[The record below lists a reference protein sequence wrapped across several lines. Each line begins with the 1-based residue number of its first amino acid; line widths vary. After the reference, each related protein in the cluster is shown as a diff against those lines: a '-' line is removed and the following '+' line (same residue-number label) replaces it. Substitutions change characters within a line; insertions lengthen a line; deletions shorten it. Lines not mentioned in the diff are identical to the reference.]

1 MKKIINIS
9 LLIVLALT
17 TPIYANTSKGRYI
30 IINNESTDP
39 YTTQTTGNFRNQ
51 KNINKSKQKTS
62 TPYAIDKVLPEP
74 ENAKLY
80 QSAKLDQS
88 KTENNKSLKTNRKF
102 KTFNFKNNQYETI
115 NTDLKYRGKK
125 VEVWVY
131 ENQISDAQA
140 IRIGQE
146 FDNNIYPLMT
156 KKFGEESDVD
166 NNGKIN
172 IVIYDI
178 KDSYD
183 QTNVYTQGYFNP
195 TDLYDVEGSNK
206 GEVLYI
212 DTYPTMDVTDYYN
225 NQGIE
230 NLYPVIVHEFQHMIS
245 FSENVIKGYGS
256 SLDTWIDEGL
266 SMAAEQLYTNKPRMD
281 RINYYNKSSSIT
293 NGHSLL
299 YWDYNNDTLSN
310 YSLSYLFIEYLNIQV
325 DIGDDI
331 YKEIIQ
337 NPNSDYKA
345 IEDVVKKYIDNNMDF
360 GEFMTNFR
368 MALTL
373 NYSTGKYGFKNKE
386 GFNNLQKKI
395 YNGNKTNLR
404 GGGAIVIKS
413 NSSLDIPTN
422 KGNNIVYFGSDEI
435 DKGLENH
442 IKIIGENRYDTSTKI
457 SKATFNDK
465 SDAVVLINGKNSSDG
480 LAAGPFASLIEGPIL
495 LVEKDYIPNETIN
508 EIKRLNPKNIYLIGG
523 TDVVSEKVK
532 YDIQNIID
540 INLKDIKRIGGV
552 DREETSLLIGKEI
565 AKLSNIENIYI
576 VNGYKGEADAMSIL
590 SKACYEKSPILITNG
605 EKFNNY
611 QKDFIQSIEYPDFYF
626 LGGDNVM
633 SDNLL
638 DETEDLFDV
647 EISVIK
653 LYGDD
658 RQETNGVVLD
668 YLYEDNINSLIVCN
682 SNNLIDA
689 LCVGVFAG
697 KNNIPVLIA
706 TNNLSSEQED
716 FIKYKTYDTLY
727 EVGGGIS
734 STVINKLIN

>member
-1 MKKIINIS
+1 MKKIISIS
-9 LLIVLALT
+9 LLIALVFT
-17 TPIYANTSKGRYI
+17 TPIYANTSKGSYI

-39 YTTQTTGNFRNQ
+39 YTTQTTGNFQNK
-51 KNINKSKQKTS
+51 KNINQSKQKTS
-62 TPYAIDKVLPEP
+62 TPYAIDQVLPAP

-80 QSAKLDQS
+80 QSAKLHQS
-88 KTENNKSLKTNRKF
+88 KTENNKSSKTTRKF
-102 KTFNFKNNQYETI
+102 KTFNFRNNQYETI
-115 NTDLKYRGKK
+115 NTELKYSGKK
-125 VEVWVY
+125 VEIWVN

-146 FDNNIYPLMT
+146 FDNNIYPLIT
-156 KKFGEESDVD
+156 KNFGEESDVD

-178 KDSYD
+178 QDDYD
-183 QTNVYTQGYFNP
+183 ETNVYTQGYFNP
-195 TDLYDVEGSNK
+195 TDLYDVEGSNN

-212 DTYPTMDVTDYYN
+212 DTYPTMDVTDYYD

-245 FSENVIKGYGS
+245 FNENAIKGYAG

-281 RINYYNKSSSIT
+281 RINYYNQSSSIT

-299 YWDYNNDTLSN
+299 YWGDNNDTLSN
-310 YSLSYLFIEYLNIQV
+310 YSLSYLFMEYLNIQA
-325 DIGDDI
+325 DIGDSI

-345 IEDVVKKYIDNNMDF
+345 IEDVVKKYIDNNVDF

-386 GFNNLQKKI
+386 GFNQLQKKI
-395 YNGNKTNLR
+395 YNGNEINLR
-404 GGGAIVIKS
+404 GGGAVVVKA
-413 NSSLDIPTN
+413 NSSLDIPSN
-422 KGNNIVYFGSDEI
+422 KGDNIVYFGSDEI
-435 DKGLENH
+435 DKELENH
-442 IKIIGENRYDTSTKI
+442 IKIIGENRYDTASKI
-457 SKATFNDK
+457 SKAAFNDK

-480 LAAGPFASLIEGPIL
+480 LAAGPFASLIDASIL

-508 EIKRLNPKNIYLIGG
+508 EIKRLNPKNVYLIGG

-532 YDIQNIID
+532 EDIQNIID

-565 AKLSNIENIYI
+565 AKLSNIENIYV
-576 VNGYKGEADAMSIL
+576 VNGYNGEADAMSIL
-590 SKACYEKSPILITNG
+590 SKACNEKSPILITNG
-605 EKFNNY
+605 KKFNNA
-611 QKDFIQSIEYPDFYF
+611 QKDFIQSIKYPNFYF

-633 SDNLL
+633 NDNLL
-638 DETEDLFDV
+638 DEAESLFDV
-647 EISVIK
+647 EVSVIK

-658 RQETNGVVLD
+658 RQETNGIVLD
-668 YLYEDNINSLIVCN
+668 YFYGDNINSLIVCK

-706 TNNLSSEQED
+706 TNNLSSTQEEVV
-716 FIKYKTYDTLY
+716 KYKTYDTLY

-734 STVINKLIN
+734 STVINKLR

>member
-1 MKKIINIS
+1 MKKIINLA
-9 LLIVLALT
+9 LLIALVLT
-17 TPIYANTSKGRYI
+17 TPIYANTSKGNYI
-30 IINNESTDP
+30 IINNQSTDP
-39 YTTQTTGNFRNQ
+39 YTTQTTGSFQNQ
-51 KNINKSKQKTS
+51 KSINQSKQKTS
-62 TPYAIDKVLPEP
+62 TPYAIDQVLPEP

-80 QSAKLDQS
+80 QL
-88 KTENNKSLKTNRKF
+88 KTKNNKSLEKTREFTTVNFKTNKEE
-102 KTFNFKNNQYETI
+102 KIKA
-115 NTDLKYRGKK
+115 DLKYSGEK
-125 VEVWVY
+125 VDIWVHD
-131 ENQISDAQA
+131 NQISDAQA

-156 KKFGEESDVD
+156 TNFGEESDLD
-166 NNGKIN
+166 NNNKIN
-172 IVIYDI
+172 ILIYDI
-178 KDSYD
+178 KDNFGD
-183 QTNVYTQGYFNP
+183 TNVFTQGYFNP
-195 TDLYDVEGSNK
+195 MDLYDVEGSNN

-212 DTYPTMDVTDYYN
+212 DTYPTMDVTDYYD

-245 FSENVIKGYGS
+245 FNENAIKGYSG

-281 RINYYNKSSSIT
+281 RINYYNQSSSIT

-299 YWDYNNDTLSN
+299 YWDYDNDTLSN
-310 YSLSYLFIEYLNIQV
+310 YSLSYLFMEYLNIQA
-325 DIGDDI
+325 DIGDSI

-345 IEDVVKKYIDNNMDF
+345 IEDVVKKYIDNNVDF

-395 YNGNKTNLR
+395 YSGNEINLR
-404 GGGAIVIKS
+404 GGGAVVVKT
-413 NSSLDIPTN
+413 NSSLDIPSN
-422 KGNNIVYFGSDEI
+422 KGDNIVYFGSDEI
-435 DKGLENH
+435 DKELENH
-442 IKIIGENRYDTSTKI
+442 IKIIGENRYDTAAKI
-457 SKATFNDK
+457 SKAAFNDK

-480 LAAGPFASLIEGPIL
+480 LAAGPFASLIDASIL
-495 LVEKDYIPNETIN
+495 LVEKDYTPNETIN
-508 EIKRLNPKNIYLIGG
+508 EIKRLNPKNVYLIGG

-532 YDIQNIID
+532 EDIQNIID

-565 AKLSNIENIYI
+565 AKFSNIEKIYV
-576 VNGYKGEADAMSIL
+576 VNGYNGEADAMSIL
-590 SKACYEKSPILITNG
+590 SKACNEKSPILITNG
-605 EKFNNY
+605 KKFNNA
-611 QKDFIQSIEYPDFYF
+611 QKDFIQSIKYPNFYF

-638 DETEDLFDV
+638 DEAEGLFDV
-647 EISVIK
+647 EVSVIK

-658 RQETNGVVLD
+658 RQETNGIVLD
-668 YLYEDNINSLIVCN
+668 YFYGDNINSLIVCK

-697 KNNIPVLIA
+697 KNNIPVLTA
-706 TNNLSSEQED
+706 TNNLSSTQEEVV
-716 FIKYKTYDTLY
+716 KYKTYDTLY

-734 STVINKLIN
+734 STVINKLR

>member
-1 MKKIINIS
+1 MKKIINLA
-9 LLIVLALT
+9 LLIALVLT
-17 TPIYANTSKGRYI
+17 TPIYANTSKGNYI
-30 IINNESTDP
+30 IINNQSTDP
-39 YTTQTTGNFRNQ
+39 YTTQTTGSFQNQ
-51 KNINKSKQKTS
+51 KSINQSKQKTS
-62 TPYAIDKVLPEP
+62 TPYAIDQVLPEP

-80 QSAKLDQS
+80 QL
-88 KTENNKSLKTNRKF
+88 KTKNNKSLEKTREFTTVNFKTNKEE
-102 KTFNFKNNQYETI
+102 KIKA
-115 NTDLKYRGKK
+115 DLKYSGEK
-125 VEVWVY
+125 VDIWVHD
-131 ENQISDAQA
+131 NQISDAQA

-156 KKFGEESDVD
+156 TNFGEESDLD
-166 NNGKIN
+166 NNNKIN
-172 IVIYDI
+172 ILIYDI
-178 KDSYD
+178 KDNFGD
-183 QTNVYTQGYFNP
+183 TNVFTQGYFNP
-195 TDLYDVEGSNK
+195 MDLYDVEGSNN

-212 DTYPTMDVTDYYN
+212 DTYPTMDVTDYYD

-245 FSENVIKGYGS
+245 FNENAIKGYSG

-281 RINYYNKSSSIT
+281 RINYYNQSSSIT

-299 YWDYNNDTLSN
+299 YWDYDNDTLSN
-310 YSLSYLFIEYLNIQV
+310 YSLSYLFMEYLNIQA
-325 DIGDDI
+325 DIGDSI

-345 IEDVVKKYIDNNMDF
+345 IEDVVKKYIDNNVDF

-395 YNGNKTNLR
+395 YNGNEINLR
-404 GGGAIVIKS
+404 GGGAVVVKT
-413 NSSLDIPTN
+413 NSSLDIPSN
-422 KGNNIVYFGSDEI
+422 KGDNIVYFGSDEI
-435 DKGLENH
+435 DKELENH
-442 IKIIGENRYDTSTKI
+442 IKIIGENRYDTAAKI
-457 SKATFNDK
+457 SKAAFNDK

-480 LAAGPFASLIEGPIL
+480 LAAGPFASLIDASIL

-508 EIKRLNPKNIYLIGG
+508 EIKRLNPKNVYLIGG

-532 YDIQNIID
+532 EDIQNIID

-565 AKLSNIENIYI
+565 AKFSNIEKIYV
-576 VNGYKGEADAMSIL
+576 VNGYNGEADAMSIL
-590 SKACYEKSPILITNG
+590 SKACNEKSPILITNG
-605 EKFNNY
+605 KKFNNA
-611 QKDFIQSIEYPDFYF
+611 QKDFIQSIKYPNFYF

-638 DETEDLFDV
+638 DEAEGLFDV
-647 EISVIK
+647 EVSVIK

-658 RQETNGVVLD
+658 RQETNGIVLD
-668 YLYEDNINSLIVCN
+668 YFYGDNINSLIVCK

-706 TNNLSSEQED
+706 TNNLSSTQEEVV
-716 FIKYKTYDTLY
+716 KYKTYDTLY

-734 STVINKLIN
+734 STVINKLR

>member
-1 MKKIINIS
+1 MKKIINLA
-9 LLIVLALT
+9 LLIALVLT
-17 TPIYANTSKGRYI
+17 TPIYANTSKGNYI
-30 IINNESTDP
+30 IINNQSTDP
-39 YTTQTTGNFRNQ
+39 YTTQTTGSFQNQ
-51 KNINKSKQKTS
+51 KSINQSKQKTS
-62 TPYAIDKVLPEP
+62 TPYAIDQVLPEP

-80 QSAKLDQS
+80 QL
-88 KTENNKSLKTNRKF
+88 KTKNNKSLEKTREFTTVNFKTNKEE
-102 KTFNFKNNQYETI
+102 KIKA
-115 NTDLKYRGKK
+115 DLKYSGEK
-125 VEVWVY
+125 VDIWVHD
-131 ENQISDAQA
+131 NQISDAQA

-156 KKFGEESDVD
+156 TNFGEESDLD
-166 NNGKIN
+166 NNNKIN
-172 IVIYDI
+172 ILIYDI
-178 KDSYD
+178 KDNFGD
-183 QTNVYTQGYFNP
+183 TNVFTQGYFNP
-195 TDLYDVEGSNK
+195 MDLYDVEGSNN

-212 DTYPTMDVTDYYN
+212 DTYPTMDVTDYYD

-245 FSENVIKGYGS
+245 FNENAIKGYSG

-281 RINYYNKSSSIT
+281 RINYYNQSSSIT

-299 YWDYNNDTLSN
+299 YWDYDNDTISN
-310 YSLSYLFIEYLNIQV
+310 YSLSYLFMEYLNIQA
-325 DIGDDI
+325 DIGDSI

-373 NYSTGKYGFKNKE
+373 NHSTGKYGFKNKE
-386 GFNNLQKKI
+386 GFNNVQKKI
-395 YNGNKTNLR
+395 YNGNEINLR
-404 GGGAIVIKS
+404 GGGAVVVKA
-413 NSSLDIPTN
+413 NSSLDIPSN
-422 KGNNIVYFGSDEI
+422 KGDNIVYFGSDEI
-435 DKGLENH
+435 DKELENH
-442 IKIIGENRYDTSTKI
+442 IKIIGENRYDTAAKI
-457 SKATFNDK
+457 SKEAFNDK

-480 LAAGPFASLIEGPIL
+480 LAAGPFASLIDASIL

-508 EIKRLNPKNIYLIGG
+508 EIKRLNPKNVYLIGG

-532 YDIQNIID
+532 EDIQNIID

-565 AKLSNIENIYI
+565 AKFSNIENIYV
-576 VNGYKGEADAMSIL
+576 VNGYNGEADAMSIL
-590 SKACYEKSPILITNG
+590 SKACNEKSPILITNG
-605 EKFNNY
+605 KKFNNA
-611 QKDFIQSIEYPDFYF
+611 QKDFIQSIKYPNFYF

-638 DETEDLFDV
+638 DEAEGLFDV
-647 EISVIK
+647 EVSVIK

-658 RQETNGVVLD
+658 RQDTNGIVLD
-668 YLYEDNINSLIVCN
+668 YFYGDNINSLIVCK

-706 TNNLSSEQED
+706 TNNLSSTQEEVV
-716 FIKYKTYDTLY
+716 KYKTYDTLY

-734 STVINKLIN
+734 STVINKLR

>member
-1 MKKIINIS
+1 MKKIINLA
-9 LLIVLALT
+9 LLIALVLT
-17 TPIYANTSKGRYI
+17 TPIYANTSKGNYI
-30 IINNESTDP
+30 IINNQSTDP
-39 YTTQTTGNFRNQ
+39 YTTQTTGSFQNQ
-51 KNINKSKQKTS
+51 KSINQSKQKTS
-62 TPYAIDKVLPEP
+62 TPYAIDQVLPEP

-80 QSAKLDQS
+80 QL
-88 KTENNKSLKTNRKF
+88 KTKNNKSLEKTREFTTVNFKTNKEE
-102 KTFNFKNNQYETI
+102 KIKA
-115 NTDLKYRGKK
+115 DLKYSGEK
-125 VEVWVY
+125 VDIWVHD
-131 ENQISDAQA
+131 NQISDAQA

-156 KKFGEESDVD
+156 TNFGEESDLD
-166 NNGKIN
+166 NNNKIN
-172 IVIYDI
+172 ILIYDI
-178 KDSYD
+178 KDNFGD
-183 QTNVYTQGYFNP
+183 TNVFTQGYFNP
-195 TDLYDVEGSNK
+195 MDLYDVEGSNN

-212 DTYPTMDVTDYYN
+212 DTYPTMDVTDYYD

-245 FSENVIKGYGS
+245 FNENAIKGYSG

-281 RINYYNKSSSIT
+281 RINYYNQSSSIT

-299 YWDYNNDTLSN
+299 YWDYDNDTLSN
-310 YSLSYLFIEYLNIQV
+310 YSLSYLFMEYLNIQA
-325 DIGDDI
+325 DIGDSI

-345 IEDVVKKYIDNNMDF
+345 IEDVVKKYIDNNVDF

-386 GFNNLQKKI
+386 GFNQLQKKI
-395 YNGNKTNLR
+395 YNGNEINLR
-404 GGGAIVIKS
+404 GGGAVVVKA
-413 NSSLDIPTN
+413 NSSLDIPSN
-422 KGNNIVYFGSDEI
+422 KGDNIVYFGSDEI
-435 DKGLENH
+435 DKELENH
-442 IKIIGENRYDTSTKI
+442 IKIIGENRYDTAAKI
-457 SKATFNDK
+457 SKAAFNDK

-480 LAAGPFASLIEGPIL
+480 LAAGPFASLIDASIL

-508 EIKRLNPKNIYLIGG
+508 EIKRLNPKNVYLIGG

-532 YDIQNIID
+532 EDIQNIID

-565 AKLSNIENIYI
+565 AKFSNIEKIYV
-576 VNGYKGEADAMSIL
+576 VNGYNGEADAMSIL
-590 SKACYEKSPILITNG
+590 SKACNEKSPILITNG
-605 EKFNNY
+605 KKFNNA
-611 QKDFIQSIEYPDFYF
+611 QKDFIQSIKYPNFYF

-638 DETEDLFDV
+638 DEAESLFDV

-658 RQETNGVVLD
+658 RQETNGIVLD
-668 YLYEDNINSLIVCN
+668 YFYGDNINSLIVCK

-706 TNNLSSEQED
+706 TNNLSSTQEEVV
-716 FIKYKTYDTLY
+716 KYKTYDTLY

-734 STVINKLIN
+734 STVINKLR

>member
-1 MKKIINIS
+1 MKKIINLA
-9 LLIVLALT
+9 LLIALVLT
-17 TPIYANTSKGRYI
+17 TPIYANTSKGNYI
-30 IINNESTDP
+30 IINNQSTDP
-39 YTTQTTGNFRNQ
+39 YTTQTTGSFQNQ
-51 KNINKSKQKTS
+51 KSINQSKQKTS
-62 TPYAIDKVLPEP
+62 TPYAIDQVLPEP

-80 QSAKLDQS
+80 QL
-88 KTENNKSLKTNRKF
+88 KTKNNKSLEKTREFTTVNFKTNKEE
-102 KTFNFKNNQYETI
+102 KIKA
-115 NTDLKYRGKK
+115 DLKYSGEK
-125 VEVWVY
+125 VDIWVHD
-131 ENQISDAQA
+131 NQISDAQA

-156 KKFGEESDVD
+156 TNFGEESDLD
-166 NNGKIN
+166 NNNKIN
-172 IVIYDI
+172 ILIYDI
-178 KDSYD
+178 KDNFGD
-183 QTNVYTQGYFNP
+183 TNVFTQGYFNP
-195 TDLYDVEGSNK
+195 MDLYDVEGSNN

-212 DTYPTMDVTDYYN
+212 DTYPTMDVTDYYD

-245 FSENVIKGYGS
+245 FNENAIKGYSG

-281 RINYYNKSSSIT
+281 RINYYNQSSSIT

-299 YWDYNNDTLSN
+299 YWDYDNDTLSN
-310 YSLSYLFIEYLNIQV
+310 YSLSYLFMEYLNIQA
-325 DIGDDI
+325 DIGDSI

-345 IEDVVKKYIDNNMDF
+345 IEDVVKKYIDNNVDF

-386 GFNNLQKKI
+386 GFNQLQKKI
-395 YNGNKTNLR
+395 YNGNEINLR
-404 GGGAIVIKS
+404 GGGAVVVKT
-413 NSSLDIPTN
+413 NSSLDIPSN
-422 KGNNIVYFGSDEI
+422 KGDNIVYFGSDEI
-435 DKGLENH
+435 DKELENH
-442 IKIIGENRYDTSTKI
+442 IKIIGENRYDTAAKI
-457 SKATFNDK
+457 SKAAFNDK

-480 LAAGPFASLIEGPIL
+480 LAAGPFASLIDASIL
-495 LVEKDYIPNETIN
+495 LVEKDYTPNETIN
-508 EIKRLNPKNIYLIGG
+508 EIKRLNPKNVYLIGG

-532 YDIQNIID
+532 EDIQNIID

-565 AKLSNIENIYI
+565 AKFSNIEKIYV
-576 VNGYKGEADAMSIL
+576 VNGYNGEADAMSIL
-590 SKACYEKSPILITNG
+590 SKACNEKSPILITNG
-605 EKFNNY
+605 KKFNNA
-611 QKDFIQSIEYPDFYF
+611 QKDFIQSIKYPNFYF

-633 SDNLL
+633 NDNLL
-638 DETEDLFDV
+638 DEAESLFDV

-658 RQETNGVVLD
+658 RQETNGIVLD
-668 YLYEDNINSLIVCN
+668 YFYGDNINSLIVCK

-706 TNNLSSEQED
+706 TNNLSSTQEEVV
-716 FIKYKTYDTLY
+716 KYKTYDTLY

-734 STVINKLIN
+734 STVINKLR

>member
-1 MKKIINIS
+1 MKKIINLA
-9 LLIVLALT
+9 LLIALVLT
-17 TPIYANTSKGRYI
+17 TPIYANTSKGNYI
-30 IINNESTDP
+30 IINNQSTDP
-39 YTTQTTGNFRNQ
+39 YTTQTTGSFQNQ
-51 KNINKSKQKTS
+51 KSINQSKQKTS
-62 TPYAIDKVLPEP
+62 TPYAIDQVLPEP

-80 QSAKLDQS
+80 QL
-88 KTENNKSLKTNRKF
+88 KTKNNKSLEKTTEFTTVNFKTNKEE
-102 KTFNFKNNQYETI
+102 KIKA
-115 NTDLKYRGKK
+115 DLKYSGEK
-125 VEVWVY
+125 VDIWVHD
-131 ENQISDAQA
+131 NQISDAQA

-156 KKFGEESDVD
+156 TNFGEESDLD
-166 NNGKIN
+166 NNNKIN
-172 IVIYDI
+172 ILIYDI
-178 KDSYD
+178 KDNFGD
-183 QTNVYTQGYFNP
+183 TNVFTQGYFNP
-195 TDLYDVEGSNK
+195 MDLYDVEGSNN

-212 DTYPTMDVTDYYN
+212 DTYPTMDITDSYG

-230 NLYPVIVHEFQHMIS
+230 NLYTVIVHEFQHMIS
-245 FSENVIKGYGS
+245 FNENAIKGYSG

-281 RINYYNKSSSIT
+281 RINYYNQSSSIT

-299 YWDYNNDTLSN
+299 YWGDNNDTLSN
-310 YSLSYLFIEYLNIQV
+310 YSLSYLFMEYLNAQA
-325 DIGDDI
+325 DIGDSI

-345 IEDVVKKYIDNNMDF
+345 IEDVVKKYIDNNVDF

-395 YNGNKTNLR
+395 YNGNEINLR
-404 GGGAIVIKS
+404 GGGAVVVKT
-413 NSSLDIPTN
+413 NSSLDIPSN
-422 KGNNIVYFGSDEI
+422 KGDNIVYFGSDEI
-435 DKGLENH
+435 DKELENH
-442 IKIIGENRYDTSTKI
+442 IKIIGENRYDTAAKI
-457 SKATFNDK
+457 SKAAFNDK

-480 LAAGPFASLIEGPIL
+480 LAAGPFASLIDASIL

-508 EIKRLNPKNIYLIGG
+508 EIKRLNPKNVYLIGG

-532 YDIQNIID
+532 EDIQNIID

-552 DREETSLLIGKEI
+552 DREETSLLIGREI
-565 AKLSNIENIYI
+565 AKLSNIENIYV
-576 VNGYKGEADAMSIL
+576 VNGYNGEADAMSIL
-590 SKACYEKSPILITNG
+590 SKACNEKSPILITNG
-605 EKFNNY
+605 KKFNNA
-611 QKDFIQSIEYPDFYF
+611 QKDFIQSIKYPNFYF

-638 DETEDLFDV
+638 DEAEGLFDV
-647 EISVIK
+647 EVSVIK

-658 RQETNGVVLD
+658 RQETNGIVLD
-668 YLYEDNINSLIVCN
+668 YFYGDNINSLIVCK

-706 TNNLSSEQED
+706 TNNLSSTQEEVV
-716 FIKYKTYDTLY
+716 KYKTYDTLY

-734 STVINKLIN
+734 STVINKLR

>member
-1 MKKIINIS
+1 
-9 LLIVLALT
+9 
-17 TPIYANTSKGRYI
+17 
-30 IINNESTDP
+30 
-39 YTTQTTGNFRNQ
+39 
-51 KNINKSKQKTS
+51 
-62 TPYAIDKVLPEP
+62 
-74 ENAKLY
+74 
-80 QSAKLDQS
+80 
-88 KTENNKSLKTNRKF
+88 
-102 KTFNFKNNQYETI
+102 
-115 NTDLKYRGKK
+115 
-125 VEVWVY
+125 
-131 ENQISDAQA
+131 
-140 IRIGQE
+140 
-146 FDNNIYPLMT
+146 
-156 KKFGEESDVD
+156 
-166 NNGKIN
+166 
-172 IVIYDI
+172 
-178 KDSYD
+178 
-183 QTNVYTQGYFNP
+183 
-195 TDLYDVEGSNK
+195 
-206 GEVLYI
+206 
-212 DTYPTMDVTDYYN
+212 MDVTDYYD

-245 FSENVIKGYGS
+245 FNENAIKGYAV

-266 SMAAEQLYTNKPRMD
+266 SMAAEQLYMGEPLMD
-281 RINYYNKSSSIT
+281 RINYYNISNSIT

-299 YWDYNNDTLSN
+299 YWDYDNDTLSN
-310 YSLSYLFIEYLNIQV
+310 YSLSYLFMEYLNIQA
-325 DIGDDI
+325 DIGDSI

-395 YNGNKTNLR
+395 YNGNEINLR
-404 GGGAIVIKS
+404 GGGAVVVKA
-413 NSSLDIPTN
+413 NSSLDIPSN
-422 KGNNIVYFGSDEI
+422 KGDNIVYFGSDEI
-435 DKGLENH
+435 DKELENH
-442 IKIIGENRYDTSTKI
+442 IKIIGENRYDTAAKI
-457 SKATFNDK
+457 SKAAFNDK

-480 LAAGPFASLIEGPIL
+480 LAAGPFASLIDASIL

-508 EIKRLNPKNIYLIGG
+508 EIKRLNPKNVYLIGG

-532 YDIQNIID
+532 EDIQNIID

-565 AKLSNIENIYI
+565 AKLSNIENIYV
-576 VNGYKGEADAMSIL
+576 VNGYNGEADAMSIL
-590 SKACYEKSPILITNG
+590 SKACNEKSPILITNG
-605 EKFNNY
+605 KKFNNA
-611 QKDFIQSIEYPDFYF
+611 QKDFIQSIKYPNFYF

-633 SDNLL
+633 NDNLL
-638 DETEDLFDV
+638 DEAESLFDV

-658 RQETNGVVLD
+658 RQETNGIVLD
-668 YLYEDNINSLIVCN
+668 YFYDDNINSLIVCK

-706 TNNLSSEQED
+706 TNNLSSTQEEVV
-716 FIKYKTYDTLY
+716 KYKTYDTLY

-734 STVINKLIN
+734 STVINKLR

>member
-1 MKKIINIS
+1 MKKIINLA
-9 LLIVLALT
+9 LLIALVLT
-17 TPIYANTSKGRYI
+17 TPIYANTSKGNYI
-30 IINNESTDP
+30 IINNQSTDP
-39 YTTQTTGNFRNQ
+39 YTTQTTGSFQNQ
-51 KNINKSKQKTS
+51 KSINQSKQKTS
-62 TPYAIDKVLPEP
+62 TPYAIDQVLPEP

-80 QSAKLDQS
+80 QL
-88 KTENNKSLKTNRKF
+88 KTKNNKSLEKTREFTTVNFKTNKEE
-102 KTFNFKNNQYETI
+102 KIKA
-115 NTDLKYRGKK
+115 DLKYSGEK
-125 VEVWVY
+125 VDIWVHD
-131 ENQISDAQA
+131 NQISDAQA

-156 KKFGEESDVD
+156 TNFGEESDLD
-166 NNGKIN
+166 NNNKIN
-172 IVIYDI
+172 ILIYDI
-178 KDSYD
+178 KDNFGD
-183 QTNVYTQGYFNP
+183 TNVFTQGYFNP
-195 TDLYDVEGSNK
+195 MDLYDVEGSNN

-212 DTYPTMDVTDYYN
+212 DTYPTMDITDSYG

-230 NLYPVIVHEFQHMIS
+230 NLYTVIVHEFQHMIS
-245 FSENVIKGYGS
+245 FNEKTIKGDAG

-281 RINYYNKSSSIT
+281 RINYYNQSSSIT

-299 YWDYNNDTLSN
+299 YWGDNNDTLSN
-310 YSLSYLFIEYLNIQV
+310 YSLSYLFMEYLNAQA
-325 DIGDDI
+325 DIGDSI

-345 IEDVVKKYIDNNMDF
+345 IEDVVKKYIDNNVDF

-395 YNGNKTNLR
+395 YNGNEINLR
-404 GGGAIVIKS
+404 GGGAVVVKT
-413 NSSLDIPTN
+413 NSSLDIPSN
-422 KGNNIVYFGSDEI
+422 KGDNIVYFGSDEI
-435 DKGLENH
+435 DKELENH
-442 IKIIGENRYDTSTKI
+442 IKIIGENRYDTAAKI
-457 SKATFNDK
+457 SKAAFNDK

-480 LAAGPFASLIEGPIL
+480 LAAGPFASLIDASIL

-508 EIKRLNPKNIYLIGG
+508 EIKRLNPKNVYLIGG

-532 YDIQNIID
+532 EDIQNIID

-565 AKLSNIENIYI
+565 AKFSNIEKIYV
-576 VNGYKGEADAMSIL
+576 VNGYNGEADAMSIL
-590 SKACYEKSPILITNG
+590 SKACNEKSPILITNG
-605 EKFNNY
+605 KKFNNA
-611 QKDFIQSIEYPDFYF
+611 QKDFIQSIKYPNFYF

-638 DETEDLFDV
+638 DEAEGLFDV
-647 EISVIK
+647 EVSVIK

-658 RQETNGVVLD
+658 RQETNGIVLD
-668 YLYEDNINSLIVCN
+668 YFYGDNINSLIVCK

-706 TNNLSSEQED
+706 TNNLSSTQEEVV
-716 FIKYKTYDTLY
+716 KYKTYDTLY

-734 STVINKLIN
+734 STVINKLR

>member
-1 MKKIINIS
+1 MKKIISIS
-9 LLIVLALT
+9 LLIALVLT
-17 TPIYANTSKGRYI
+17 TPIYANTSKGNYI
-30 IINNESTDP
+30 IINNQSTDP
-39 YTTQTTGNFRNQ
+39 YTTQTTGSFQNQ
-51 KNINKSKQKTS
+51 KSINQSKQKTS
-62 TPYAIDKVLPEP
+62 TPYAIDQVLPEP

-80 QSAKLDQS
+80 QL
-88 KTENNKSLKTNRKF
+88 KTKNNKSLEKTREFTTVNFKTNKEE
-102 KTFNFKNNQYETI
+102 KIKA
-115 NTDLKYRGKK
+115 DLKYSGEK
-125 VEVWVY
+125 VDIWVHD
-131 ENQISDAQA
+131 NQISDAQA

-156 KKFGEESDVD
+156 TNFGEESDLD
-166 NNGKIN
+166 NNNKIN
-172 IVIYDI
+172 ILIYDI
-178 KDSYD
+178 KDNFGD
-183 QTNVYTQGYFNP
+183 TNVFTQGYFNP
-195 TDLYDVEGSNK
+195 MDLYDVEGSNN

-212 DTYPTMDVTDYYN
+212 DTYPTMDVTDYYD

-245 FSENVIKGYGS
+245 FNENAIKGYSG

-281 RINYYNKSSSIT
+281 RINYYNQSSSIT

-299 YWDYNNDTLSN
+299 YWDYDNDTLSN
-310 YSLSYLFIEYLNIQV
+310 YSLSYLFMEYLNIQA
-325 DIGDDI
+325 DIGDSI

-345 IEDVVKKYIDNNMDF
+345 IEDVVKKYIDNNVDF

-395 YNGNKTNLR
+395 YSGNEINLR
-404 GGGAIVIKS
+404 GGGAVVVKA
-413 NSSLDIPTN
+413 NSSLDIPSN
-422 KGNNIVYFGSDEI
+422 KGDNIVYFGSDEI
-435 DKGLENH
+435 DKELENH
-442 IKIIGENRYDTSTKI
+442 IKIIGENRYDTAAKI
-457 SKATFNDK
+457 SKAAFNDK

-480 LAAGPFASLIEGPIL
+480 LAAGPFASLIDASIL

-508 EIKRLNPKNIYLIGG
+508 EIKRLNPKNVYLIGG

-532 YDIQNIID
+532 EDIQNIID

-565 AKLSNIENIYI
+565 AKFSNIEKIYV
-576 VNGYKGEADAMSIL
+576 VNGYNGEADAMSIL
-590 SKACYEKSPILITNG
+590 SKACNEKSPILITNG
-605 EKFNNY
+605 KKFNNA
-611 QKDFIQSIEYPDFYF
+611 QKDFIQSIKYPNFYF

-633 SDNLL
+633 NDNLL
-638 DETEDLFDV
+638 DEAESLFDV

-658 RQETNGVVLD
+658 RQETNGIVLD
-668 YLYEDNINSLIVCN
+668 YFYGDNINSLIVCK

-706 TNNLSSEQED
+706 TNNLSSTQEEVV
-716 FIKYKTYDTLY
+716 KYKTYDTLY

-734 STVINKLIN
+734 STVINKLR

>member
-1 MKKIINIS
+1 MKKIINLA
-9 LLIVLALT
+9 LLIALVLT
-17 TPIYANTSKGRYI
+17 TPIYANTSKGNYI
-30 IINNESTDP
+30 IINNQSTDP
-39 YTTQTTGNFRNQ
+39 YTTQTTGSFQNQ
-51 KNINKSKQKTS
+51 KSINQSKQKTS
-62 TPYAIDKVLPEP
+62 TPYAIDQVLPEP

-80 QSAKLDQS
+80 QL
-88 KTENNKSLKTNRKF
+88 KTKNNKSLEKTREFTTVNFKTNKEE
-102 KTFNFKNNQYETI
+102 KIKA
-115 NTDLKYRGKK
+115 DLKYSGEK
-125 VEVWVY
+125 VDIWVHD
-131 ENQISDAQA
+131 NQISDAQA

-156 KKFGEESDVD
+156 TNFGEESDLD
-166 NNGKIN
+166 NNNKIN
-172 IVIYDI
+172 ILIYDI
-178 KDSYD
+178 KDNFGD
-183 QTNVYTQGYFNP
+183 TNVFTQGYFNP
-195 TDLYDVEGSNK
+195 MDLYDVEGSNN

-212 DTYPTMDVTDYYN
+212 DTYPTMDVTDYYD

-245 FSENVIKGYGS
+245 FNENAIKGYSG

-281 RINYYNKSSSIT
+281 RINYYNQSSSIT

-299 YWDYNNDTLSN
+299 YWDYDNDTLSN
-310 YSLSYLFIEYLNIQV
+310 YSLSYLFMEYLNIQA
-325 DIGDDI
+325 DIGDSI

-345 IEDVVKKYIDNNMDF
+345 IEDVVKKYIDNNVDF

-395 YNGNKTNLR
+395 YNGNEINLR
-404 GGGAIVIKS
+404 GGGAVVVKT
-413 NSSLDIPTN
+413 NSSLDIPSN
-422 KGNNIVYFGSDEI
+422 KGDNIVYFGSDEI
-435 DKGLENH
+435 DKELENH
-442 IKIIGENRYDTSTKI
+442 IKIIGENRYDTAAKI
-457 SKATFNDK
+457 SKAAFNDK

-480 LAAGPFASLIEGPIL
+480 LAAGPFASLIDASIL
-495 LVEKDYIPNETIN
+495 LVEKDYISNETIN
-508 EIKRLNPKNIYLIGG
+508 EIKRLNPKNVYLIGG

-532 YDIQNIID
+532 EDIQNIIY

-565 AKLSNIENIYI
+565 AKFSNIEKIYV
-576 VNGYKGEADAMSIL
+576 VNGYNGEADAMSIL
-590 SKACYEKSPILITNG
+590 SKACNEKSPILITNG
-605 EKFNNY
+605 KKFNNA
-611 QKDFIQSIEYPDFYF
+611 QKDFIQSIKYPNFYF

-638 DETEDLFDV
+638 DEAEGLFDV
-647 EISVIK
+647 EVSVIK

-658 RQETNGVVLD
+658 RQETNGIVLD
-668 YLYEDNINSLIVCN
+668 YFYGDNINSLIVCK

-706 TNNLSSEQED
+706 TNNLSSTQEEVV
-716 FIKYKTYDTLY
+716 KYKTYDTLY

-734 STVINKLIN
+734 STVINKLR

>member
-1 MKKIINIS
+1 MKKIINLA
-9 LLIVLALT
+9 LLIALVLT
-17 TPIYANTSKGRYI
+17 TPIYANTSKGNYI
-30 IINNESTDP
+30 IINNQSTDP
-39 YTTQTTGNFRNQ
+39 YTTQTTGSFQNQ
-51 KNINKSKQKTS
+51 KSINQSKQKTS
-62 TPYAIDKVLPEP
+62 TPYAIDQVLPEP

-80 QSAKLDQS
+80 QL
-88 KTENNKSLKTNRKF
+88 KTKNNKSLEKTREFTTVNFKTNKEE
-102 KTFNFKNNQYETI
+102 KIKA
-115 NTDLKYRGKK
+115 DLKYSGEK
-125 VEVWVY
+125 VDIWVHD
-131 ENQISDAQA
+131 NQISDAQA

-156 KKFGEESDVD
+156 TNFGEESDLD
-166 NNGKIN
+166 NNNKIN
-172 IVIYDI
+172 ILIYDI
-178 KDSYD
+178 KDNFGD
-183 QTNVYTQGYFNP
+183 TNVFTQGYFNP
-195 TDLYDVEGSNK
+195 MDLYDVEGSNN

-212 DTYPTMDVTDYYN
+212 DTYPTMDVTDYYD

-230 NLYPVIVHEFQHMIS
+230 KLYPVIVHEFQHMIS
-245 FSENVIKGYGS
+245 FNENAIKGYSG

-281 RINYYNKSSSIT
+281 RINYYNQSSSIT

-299 YWDYNNDTLSN
+299 YWDYDNDTLSN
-310 YSLSYLFIEYLNIQV
+310 YSLSYLFMEYLNIQA
-325 DIGDDI
+325 DIGDSI

-345 IEDVVKKYIDNNMDF
+345 IEDVVKKYIDNNVDF

-386 GFNNLQKKI
+386 GFNQLQKKI
-395 YNGNKTNLR
+395 YNGNEINLR
-404 GGGAIVIKS
+404 GGGAVVVKA
-413 NSSLDIPTN
+413 NSSLDIPSN
-422 KGNNIVYFGSDEI
+422 KGDNIVYFGSDEI
-435 DKGLENH
+435 DKELENH
-442 IKIIGENRYDTSTKI
+442 IKIIGENRYDTAAKI
-457 SKATFNDK
+457 SKAAFNDK

-480 LAAGPFASLIEGPIL
+480 LAAGPFASLIDASIL
-495 LVEKDYIPNETIN
+495 LVEKDYTPNETIN
-508 EIKRLNPKNIYLIGG
+508 EIKRLNPKNVYLIGG

-532 YDIQNIID
+532 EDIQNIID

-565 AKLSNIENIYI
+565 AKFSNIEKIYV
-576 VNGYKGEADAMSIL
+576 VNGYNGEADAMSIL
-590 SKACYEKSPILITNG
+590 SKACNEKSPILITNG
-605 EKFNNY
+605 KKFNNA
-611 QKDFIQSIEYPDFYF
+611 QKDFIQSIKYPNFYF

-638 DETEDLFDV
+638 DEAEGLFDV
-647 EISVIK
+647 EVSVIK

-658 RQETNGVVLD
+658 RQETNGIVLD
-668 YLYEDNINSLIVCN
+668 YFYGDNINSLIVCK

-706 TNNLSSEQED
+706 TNNLSSTQEEVV
-716 FIKYKTYDTLY
+716 KYKTYDTLY

-734 STVINKLIN
+734 STVINKLR

>member
-1 MKKIINIS
+1 MKKIINLA
-9 LLIVLALT
+9 LLIALVLT
-17 TPIYANTSKGRYI
+17 TPIYANTSKGNYI
-30 IINNESTDP
+30 IINNQSTDP
-39 YTTQTTGNFRNQ
+39 YTTQTTGSFQNQ
-51 KNINKSKQKTS
+51 KSINQSKQKTS
-62 TPYAIDKVLPEP
+62 TPYAIDQVLPEP

-80 QSAKLDQS
+80 QL
-88 KTENNKSLKTNRKF
+88 KTKNNKSLEKTREFTTVNFKTNKEE
-102 KTFNFKNNQYETI
+102 KIKA
-115 NTDLKYRGKK
+115 DLKYSGEK
-125 VEVWVY
+125 VDIWVHD
-131 ENQISDAQA
+131 NQISDAQA

-156 KKFGEESDVD
+156 TNFGEESDLD
-166 NNGKIN
+166 NNNKIN
-172 IVIYDI
+172 ILIYDI
-178 KDSYD
+178 KDNFGD
-183 QTNVYTQGYFNP
+183 TNVFTQGYFNP
-195 TDLYDVEGSNK
+195 MDLYDVEGSNN

-212 DTYPTMDVTDYYN
+212 DTYPTMDITDSYG

-230 NLYPVIVHEFQHMIS
+230 NLYTVIVHEFQHMIS
-245 FSENVIKGYGS
+245 FNEKTIKGDAG

-281 RINYYNKSSSIT
+281 RINYYNQSSSIT

-299 YWDYNNDTLSN
+299 YWGDNNDTLSN
-310 YSLSYLFIEYLNIQV
+310 YSLSYLFMEYLNAQA
-325 DIGDDI
+325 DIGDSI

-373 NYSTGKYGFKNKE
+373 NYSIGKYGFKNKE
-386 GFNNLQKKI
+386 GFNQLQKKI
-395 YNGNKTNLR
+395 YNGNEINLR
-404 GGGAIVIKS
+404 GGGAVVVKA
-413 NSSLDIPTN
+413 NSSLDIPSN
-422 KGNNIVYFGSDEI
+422 KGDNIVYFGSDEI
-435 DKGLENH
+435 DKELENH
-442 IKIIGENRYDTSTKI
+442 IKIIGENRYDTAAKI
-457 SKATFNDK
+457 SKEAFNDK

-480 LAAGPFASLIEGPIL
+480 LAAGPFASLIDASIL

-508 EIKRLNPKNIYLIGG
+508 EIKRLNPKNVYLIGG

-532 YDIQNIID
+532 EDIQNIID

-552 DREETSLLIGKEI
+552 DREETSFLIGKEI
-565 AKLSNIENIYI
+565 AKLSNIENIYV
-576 VNGYKGEADAMSIL
+576 VNGYNGEADAMSIL
-590 SKACYEKSPILITNG
+590 SKACNEKSPILITNG
-605 EKFNNY
+605 KKFNNA
-611 QKDFIQSIEYPDFYF
+611 QKDFIQSIKYPNFYF

-638 DETEDLFDV
+638 DEAQSLFDV
-647 EISVIK
+647 EVSVIK

-658 RQETNGVVLD
+658 RQETNGIVLD
-668 YLYEDNINSLIVCN
+668 YFYDDNINSLIVCK

-706 TNNLSSEQED
+706 TNNLSSTQED
-716 FIKYKTYDTLY
+716 VIKYKTYDTLY

-734 STVINKLIN
+734 STVINKLR

>member
-1 MKKIINIS
+1 MKKIINLA
-9 LLIVLALT
+9 LLIALVLT
-17 TPIYANTSKGRYI
+17 TPIYANTSKGNYI
-30 IINNESTDP
+30 IINNQSTDP
-39 YTTQTTGNFRNQ
+39 YTTQTTGSFQNQ
-51 KNINKSKQKTS
+51 KSINQSKQKTS
-62 TPYAIDKVLPEP
+62 TPYAIDQVLPEP

-80 QSAKLDQS
+80 QL
-88 KTENNKSLKTNRKF
+88 KTKNNKSLEKTREFTTVNFKTNKEE
-102 KTFNFKNNQYETI
+102 KIKA
-115 NTDLKYRGKK
+115 DLKYSGEK
-125 VEVWVY
+125 VDIWVHD
-131 ENQISDAQA
+131 NQISDAQA

-156 KKFGEESDVD
+156 TNFGEESDLD
-166 NNGKIN
+166 NNNKIN
-172 IVIYDI
+172 ILIYDI
-178 KDSYD
+178 KDNFGD
-183 QTNVYTQGYFNP
+183 TNVFTQGYFNP
-195 TDLYDVEGSNK
+195 MDLYDVEGSNN

-212 DTYPTMDVTDYYN
+212 DTYPTMDVTDYYD

-245 FSENVIKGYGS
+245 FNENAIKGYSG

-281 RINYYNKSSSIT
+281 RINYYNQSSSIT

-299 YWDYNNDTLSN
+299 YWDYDNDTLSN
-310 YSLSYLFIEYLNIQV
+310 YSLSYLFMEYLNIQA
-325 DIGDDI
+325 DIGDSI

-345 IEDVVKKYIDNNMDF
+345 IEDVVKKYIDNNVDF

-395 YNGNKTNLR
+395 YNGNEINLR
-404 GGGAIVIKS
+404 GGGAVVVKT
-413 NSSLDIPTN
+413 NSSLDIPSN
-422 KGNNIVYFGSDEI
+422 KGDNIVYFGSDEI
-435 DKGLENH
+435 DKELENH
-442 IKIIGENRYDTSTKI
+442 IKIIGENRYDTAAKI
-457 SKATFNDK
+457 SKAAFNDK

-480 LAAGPFASLIEGPIL
+480 LAAGPFASLIDASIL
-495 LVEKDYIPNETIN
+495 LVEKDYTPNETIN
-508 EIKRLNPKNIYLIGG
+508 EIKRLNPKNVYLIGG

-532 YDIQNIID
+532 EDIQNIID

-565 AKLSNIENIYI
+565 AKFSNIEKIYV
-576 VNGYKGEADAMSIL
+576 VNGYNGEADAMSIL
-590 SKACYEKSPILITNG
+590 SKACNEKSPILITNG
-605 EKFNNY
+605 KKFNNA
-611 QKDFIQSIEYPDFYF
+611 QKDFIQSIKYPNFYF

-638 DETEDLFDV
+638 DEAEGLFDV
-647 EISVIK
+647 EVSVIK

-658 RQETNGVVLD
+658 RQETNGIVLD
-668 YLYEDNINSLIVCN
+668 YFYGDNINSLIVCK

-706 TNNLSSEQED
+706 TNNLSSTQEEVV
-716 FIKYKTYDTLY
+716 KYKTYDTLY

-734 STVINKLIN
+734 STVINKLR

>member
-1 MKKIINIS
+1 MKKIINLA
-9 LLIVLALT
+9 LLIALVLT
-17 TPIYANTSKGRYI
+17 TPIYANTSKGNYI
-30 IINNESTDP
+30 IINNQSTDP
-39 YTTQTTGNFRNQ
+39 YTTQTTGSFQNQ
-51 KNINKSKQKTS
+51 KSINQSKQKTS
-62 TPYAIDKVLPEP
+62 TPYAIDQVLPEP

-80 QSAKLDQS
+80 QL
-88 KTENNKSLKTNRKF
+88 KTKNNKSLEKTREFTTVNFKTNKEE
-102 KTFNFKNNQYETI
+102 KIKA
-115 NTDLKYRGKK
+115 DLKYSGEK
-125 VEVWVY
+125 VDIWVHD
-131 ENQISDAQA
+131 NQISDAQA

-156 KKFGEESDVD
+156 TNFGEESDLD
-166 NNGKIN
+166 NNNKIN
-172 IVIYDI
+172 ILIYDI
-178 KDSYD
+178 KDNFGD
-183 QTNVYTQGYFNP
+183 TNVFTQGYFNP
-195 TDLYDVEGSNK
+195 MDLYDVEGSNN

-212 DTYPTMDVTDYYN
+212 DTYPTMDVTDYYD

-245 FSENVIKGYGS
+245 FNENAIKGYSG

-281 RINYYNKSSSIT
+281 RINYYNQSSSIT

-299 YWDYNNDTLSN
+299 YWDYDNDTLSN
-310 YSLSYLFIEYLNIQV
+310 YSLSYLFMEYLNIQA
-325 DIGDDI
+325 DIGDSI

-345 IEDVVKKYIDNNMDF
+345 IEDVVKKYIDNNVDF

-395 YNGNKTNLR
+395 YNGNEINLR
-404 GGGAIVIKS
+404 GGGAVVVKT
-413 NSSLDIPTN
+413 NSSLDIPSN
-422 KGNNIVYFGSDEI
+422 KGDNIVYFGSDEI
-435 DKGLENH
+435 DKELENH
-442 IKIIGENRYDTSTKI
+442 IKIIGENRYDTAAKI
-457 SKATFNDK
+457 SKAAFNDK

-480 LAAGPFASLIEGPIL
+480 LAAGPFASLIDASIL
-495 LVEKDYIPNETIN
+495 LVEKDYTPNETIN
-508 EIKRLNPKNIYLIGG
+508 EIKRLNPKNVYLIGG

-532 YDIQNIID
+532 EDIQNIID

-565 AKLSNIENIYI
+565 AKLSNIENIYV

-590 SKACYEKSPILITNG
+590 SKACNEKSPILITNG
-605 EKFNNY
+605 KKFNNA
-611 QKDFIQSIEYPDFYF
+611 QKDFIQSIKYPNFYF

-633 SDNLL
+633 NDNLL
-638 DETEDLFDV
+638 DEAESLFDV

-658 RQETNGVVLD
+658 RQETNGIVLD
-668 YLYEDNINSLIVCN
+668 YFYGDNINSLIVCK

-706 TNNLSSEQED
+706 TNNLSSTQEEVV
-716 FIKYKTYDTLY
+716 KYKTYDTLY

-734 STVINKLIN
+734 STVINKLR